1 MRFCFAA
8 WMLGL
13 ALGVVALPARAED
26 NFSRLAHPG
35 PDGKLTYQSDANG
48 NVIPDFSN
56 CGYMG
61 GGVKIPDVPV
71 KATLA
76 PEASGDDTAR
86 IQKAIDEVGKLPSD
100 TFGLR
105 GTVLLKK
112 GKYRVEGQLKIT
124 AGGVVLRGEGQGDDG
139 TLVIATGKG
148 KRHLVSAESPKD
160 AARAPKTDEAKQTI
174 LDAYVPVGAKSFHVA
189 DASAYKPG
197 DTVYISRE
205 GNTEWIHFIKMDQI
219 KPIGSDRKLVQWS
232 AFALQFDRVVT
243 AVEGKCITVDA
254 PLVCAI
260 EAKWGGGEIKKF
272 RDGRIGQIGVENIR
286 FDSEYDKSKTETEGG
301 KKYEADEEH
310 AIRAV
315 GFSNVKNCWARD
327 LTAVHF
333 YDGLVN
339 VGSGTKWITVQDCSA
354 LDMVSVITGGRRY
367 PFSMGGGQ
375 LILMQRCYS
384 REARHAFVFGARVC
398 GPNVFLDCKSE
409 KDHATSEPHHRW
421 SVGGLYD
428 NVSAQMAFV
437 DRGAY
442 GSGHG
447 WSGANYV
454 VWNCSGS
461 LSCEQPPTAQNYS
474 IGFVGKKHEGPNKRA
489 DGYWES
495 LDKHVEPRSL
505 YLKQLEDRLG
515 KAAVANIAK

>member
-1 MRFCFAA
+1 MRLRFAA
-8 WMLGL
+8 FL
-13 ALGVVALPARAED
+13 VAGMGAWTFAAGAED
-26 NFSRLAHPG
+26 HFSKLVYPG
-35 PDGKLTYQSDANG
+35 AGGKLAYQADANG

-61 GGVKIPDVPV
+61 GGVKIPVLPV

-86 IQKAIDEVGKLPSD
+86 IQKAIDEVSKLPPD

-105 GTVLLKK
+105 GAVLLKK
-112 GKYRVEGQLKIT
+112 GRFRVNGQIKIT
-124 AGGVVLRGEGQGDDG
+124 AGGVVLRGEGNSEDG
-139 TLVIATGKG
+139 TVVIATGKST
-148 KRHLVSAESPKD
+148 RHLISVESPKD
-160 AARAPKTDEAKQTI
+160 SARSPRAEEARQVITDAC
-174 LDAYVPVGAKSFHVA
+174 VPVGARSFNVA

-197 DTVYISRE
+197 DTVYISRQ
-205 GNTEWIHFIKMDQI
+205 GNAEWIHFIKMDQI
-219 KPIGSDRKLVQWS
+219 KPIGADRKLVQWS
-232 AFALQFDRVVT
+232 PFALQFDRVVT
-243 AVEGKCITVDA
+243 AVEGRCITVDA

-260 EAKWGGGEIKKF
+260 ESRWGGGEIRKF
-272 RDGRIGQIGVENIR
+272 RDERISQVGVEHIY
-286 FDSEYDKSKTETEGG
+286 FDSEYDKSKKDSEGG
-301 KKYEADEEH
+301 KKYESDEEH
-310 AIRAV
+310 SERPLMFV
-315 GFSNVKNCWARD
+315 NVKNCWARD
-327 LTAVHF
+327 LTAIHF
-333 YDGLVN
+333 YHGLVN
-339 VGSGTKWITVQDCSA
+339 AGNGSKWITVQDCSA

-375 LILMQRCYS
+375 LILMQRCHS

-398 GPNVFLDCKSE
+398 GPNVFLDCRSE
-409 KDHATSEPHHRW
+409 KDHASSEPHHRW

-428 NVSAQMAFV
+428 NVEGQLAFV

-461 LSCEQPPTAQNYS
+461 LSCEQPPTAQNYA
-474 IGFVGKKHEGPNKRA
+474 IGFVGKKHEGPNKRP
-489 DGYWES
+489 DGFWES
-495 LDKHVEPRSL
+495 LGRHVEPQSL

-515 KAAVANIAK
+515 RSAVENIAK